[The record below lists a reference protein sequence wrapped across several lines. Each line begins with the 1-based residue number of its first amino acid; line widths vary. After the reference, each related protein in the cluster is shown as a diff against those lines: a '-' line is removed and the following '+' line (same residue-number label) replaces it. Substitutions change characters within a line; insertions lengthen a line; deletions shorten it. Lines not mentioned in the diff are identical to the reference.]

1 MRGNCIK
8 GAKKKLLCFHSTS
21 LSQTALFLFRAMT
34 DSFNSDW
41 QWFFIDMTFDLKML
55 NDDLCN
61 MIARH
66 SCQFSAS
73 IPSMWI
79 IWIDLNRYN
88 ISVGYALIEILST
101 TDRWSL
107 IFFSLNMRFHRPSFF
122 ATLKNSKL
130 KLTLLGLILYLS
142 ANVYLSL

>member
-1 MRGNCIK
+1 MQKRNFC
-8 GAKKKLLCFHSTS
+8 AFLSTS
-21 LSQTALFLFRAMT
+21 FSQTAVFFFRAMT

-130 KLTLLGLILYLS
+130 KLTPLGLILYLS